1 MDIKIEMVSFLGYIL
16 IWVVAG
22 VGRKE
27 DSKVKFFSELWFLQ
41 VLLLS
46 IAMYLI
52 AYSGTL
58 CN

>member
-1 MDIKIEMVSFLGYIL
+1 MEIEMVSFLGYLL

-41 VLLLS
+41 VILLS

>member
-1 MDIKIEMVSFLGYIL
+1 MVSFLGYLL
-16 IWVVAG
+16 IWVVAE

-27 DSKVKFFSELWFLQ
+27 DSKVKFFSKLWFLQ
-41 VLLLS
+41 VILLG